1 MHNERLYF
9 RRVERQHDEMHH
21 TLSLVQPTWHP
32 VERSE
37 RNVSIDN
44 IARIARGLQT
54 EPWRLLKGDSI
65 AAVMER
71 AGRNSGKIRARRR
84 VLEIEDCCLKLRS
97 ISKTRSI
104 LLLSRPFRRAPFP
117 ETINGKQWTEL
128 LRDYSSSVES
138 SLCGLVL
145 ANRDVRL
152 GGKAKHQ

>member
-1 MHNERLYF
+1 M
-9 RRVERQHDEMHH
+9 
-21 TLSLVQPTWHP
+21 
-32 VERSE
+32 
-37 RNVSIDN
+37 
-44 IARIARGLQT
+44 GL
-54 EPWRLLKGDSI
+54 GDC
-65 AAVMER
+65 
-71 AGRNSGKIRARRR
+71 
-84 VLEIEDCCLKLRS
+84 VLEIEDRCLKLRS

-152 GGKAKHQ
+152 GGEAKIPLGLQVTEVPRDSA